1 MAKEKSVKGVS
12 EEEFAKFSELMSKL
26 QGHYLSLTVS
36 STKEGEKDWKA
47 TGKVQVG
54 STLDGEHWGEMN
66 MAVKGWDVNS
76 DSAIATVMVSIN
88 NYINSP
94 EFIVEMGNKLVKALD
109 EDANYPA
116 ILVE

>member
-1 MAKEKSVKGVS
+1 
-12 EEEFAKFSELMSKL
+12 
-26 QGHYLSLTVS
+26 
-36 STKEGEKDWKA
+36 
-47 TGKVQVG
+47 
-54 STLDGEHWGEMN
+54 MN